1 MKNPGHKSRIGRRS
15 FLKGAIAAPLVA
27 GLGTAASARAQAS
40 GGAIPDRLLFVVAAL
55 GGGSILDSFLPVA
68 SSQVSSFELAQRL
81 AVQPDSLVDQP
92 AGSNLR
98 CVKRRSGDL
107 FGLSP
112 GQAIS
117 QSAFLARHAADT
129 AVLAVEGSSVNH
141 RVAQKRAVNGAGINR
156 GRTLME
162 TMAMAY
168 GENLLLPNCNM
179 ATDGY
184 LSAGDDNTIPGR
196 VRGEAISDAR
206 VFPLQ
211 THGWRGIPGL
221 SRRSV
226 LEKARR
232 VRDAVDDASPFA
244 HTFENAPLRQRYLRQ
259 RDLIAS
265 MEEMDLVTQL
275 MMVSDDSLS
284 YPLSRYGLESS
295 PVATR
300 VQEKFPQLLEDPFQ
314 AQAALAFL
322 LARAGVSAS
331 LTLSPSFQPKL
342 ASAALTNTPLA
353 FDFSHADHYAT
364 QNIMWS
370 YVFNIVDGLIELLKS
385 EPVDASNAAE
395 GTLWDRSLIY
405 IATDFGRDKNRPTG
419 SNDWGSGHHLN
430 NGVVV
435 ISPLIHGN
443 RVYGGVD
450 PETCL
455 TYGFDPV
462 SGEPQPERNM
472 REGDIYSA
480 ICHALGIDFPGRTDF
495 PALVRS

>member
-1 MKNPGHKSRIGRRS
+1 MHASRICRRS
-15 FLKGAIAAPLVA
+15 FLKGAIAAPFVA
-27 GLGTAASARAQAS
+27 GVGAPSGARAQDQSAR
-40 GGAIPDRLLFVVAAL
+40 IPDRLLFVVAAL

-68 SSQVSSFELAQRL
+68 SSEVSSFELAQTL
-81 AVQPDSLVDQP
+81 AVQPDSLIEQP
-92 AGSNLR
+92 VGSNLR
-98 CVKRRSGDL
+98 CVKNRSRNL

-112 GQAIS
+112 GQSIS
-117 QSAFLARHAADT
+117 QSRFLARHAENT

-141 RVAQKRAVNGAGINR
+141 RVAQKRAVTGAGINR

-162 TMAMAY
+162 SMALQY
-168 GENLLLPNCNM
+168 GETLLLPNCNM

-184 LSAGDDNTIPGR
+184 LSAGDDNSIPVR
-196 VRGEAISDAR
+196 VRSEAIADAR

-211 THGWRGIPGL
+211 THGWRGIPGV
-221 SRRSV
+221 SRRSL

-232 VRDAVDDASPFA
+232 IRDAVDEESPFS
-244 HTFENAPLRQRYLRQ
+244 HTFENAPLRQHYLRQ
-259 RDLIAS
+259 RALINS
-265 MEEMDLVTQL
+265 MEEMDLVTRL

-284 YPLSRYGLESS
+284 FPLERYGLQSS
-295 PVATR
+295 PVAAR
-300 VQEKFPQLLEDPFQ
+300 VQEQFPKLLEDPFQ

-331 LTLSPSFQPKL
+331 LTLSPSFQPRL

-370 YVFNIVDGLIELLKS
+370 YVFNVVDGLIELLKS
-385 EPVDASNAAE
+385 EPVDATDEAA

-405 IATDFGRDKNRPTG
+405 IATDFGRDKTRPSG

-435 ISPLIHGN
+435 VSPLIHGN

-462 SGEPQPERNM
+462 TGDARPDEKM
-472 REGDIYSA
+472 REGEIYSA
-480 ICHALGIDFPGRTDF
+480 ICHALGIDFPGRMDF
-495 PALVRS
+495 PAFVRG

>member
-1 MKNPGHKSRIGRRS
+1 M
-15 FLKGAIAAPLVA
+15 LAALGPA
-27 GLGTAASARAQAS
+27 GSSRAQDRAPPA
-40 GGAIPDRLLFVVAAL
+40 AIPDRLLFVVAAL

-68 SSQVSSFELAQRL
+68 NSQVSSPELAQRL

-92 AGSNLR
+92 MGSNLR
-98 CVKRRSGDL
+98 CVKNRPGDV

-112 GQAIS
+112 GQSIS
-117 QSAFLARHAADT
+117 QSVFLAKHAADT

-162 TMAMAY
+162 ATALQY
-168 GENLLLPNCNM
+168 GTDLLLPNCNM
-179 ATDGY
+179 ASDGY
-184 LSAGDDNTIPGR
+184 LEAGDDNTLPGR
-196 VRGEAISDAR
+196 VRSEAIADAR

-211 THGWRGIPGL
+211 THGWRGIRGM
-221 SRRSV
+221 SRRTL

-244 HTFENAPLRQRYLRQ
+244 HTFEDAPARQSYLRQ
-259 RDLIAS
+259 RQAVGR
-265 MEEMDLVTQL
+265 MEEMDLITKL
-275 MMVSDDSLS
+275 MMISDDNLEF
-284 YPLSRYGLESS
+284 PLARFGLESS
-295 PVATR
+295 PVASR
-300 VQEKFPQLLEDPFQ
+300 VQEKFPRLAQDPFQ

-331 LTLSPSFQPKL
+331 LTLSPSFQPNL
-342 ASAALTNTPLA
+342 ASASLSNTPLA

-370 YVFNIVDGLIELLKS
+370 YVFGVVDGLIDLLKA
-385 EPVDASNAAE
+385 EPVDPAVESA

-405 IATDFGRDKNRPTG
+405 IATDFGRDKSRPAG
-419 SNDWGSGHHLN
+419 SNNWGSGHHLN

-435 ISPLIHGN
+435 ISPLVKGN

-455 TYGFDPV
+455 TYGFDRV
-462 SGEPQPERNM
+462 SGEPRPDLRL
-472 REGDIYSA
+472 REGDVYSA
-480 ICHALGIDFPGRTDF
+480 ICHAMGIDFPGRVDF
-495 PALVRS
+495 PSIVRG